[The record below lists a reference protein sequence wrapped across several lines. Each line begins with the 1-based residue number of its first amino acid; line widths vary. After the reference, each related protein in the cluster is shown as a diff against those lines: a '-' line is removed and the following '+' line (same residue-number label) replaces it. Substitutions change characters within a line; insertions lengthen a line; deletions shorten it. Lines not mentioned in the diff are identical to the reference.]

1 MRVYL
6 DTSAAGKLIRLEP
19 ESKAMTD
26 FANDP
31 RFTLVGSWLLVTEL
45 RRMAVRSGIP
55 QSEVTAVLNGIE
67 IYPLTAQDFEFAGT
81 LPDSGVRSLDA
92 LHLQSASALRVDFV
106 VTYDRRMKDVSSR
119 VYGLPVLEP
128 GRDPDDDPAS
138 EVARRLQQ
146 AAGL

>member
-1 MRVYL
+1 
-6 DTSAAGKLIRLEP
+6 
-19 ESKAMTD
+19 MTD